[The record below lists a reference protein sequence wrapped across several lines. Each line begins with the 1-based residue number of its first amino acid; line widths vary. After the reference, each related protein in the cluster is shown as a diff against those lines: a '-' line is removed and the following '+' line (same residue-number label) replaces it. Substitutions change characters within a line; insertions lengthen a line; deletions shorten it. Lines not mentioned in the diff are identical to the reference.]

1 MSGAGRVAEDL
12 LSRIREKLGEEG
24 SRRQEET
31 CGGACMSARTGWVM
45 GNCTK
50 SSVKDRIKK
59 VRSSSVTLSDCNLV
73 MTDAF
78 PLAIS
83 VLTLIMNHLSNFET

>member
-1 MSGAGRVAEDL
+1 
-12 LSRIREKLGEEG
+12 
-24 SRRQEET
+24 
-31 CGGACMSARTGWVM
+31 MSASTGWVM

-59 VRSSSVTLSDCNLV
+59 VRSSGLNLSDCSLV
-73 MTDAF
+73 TTDAF

-83 VLTLIMNHLSNFET
+83 VLTLLMSHSRNFET